1 MVTTIETDLKEI
13 LGEFKQ
19 EFLKLNQR
27 LDRIESDLTS
37 LKVSQVEIK
46 GEMETFKAEVKGELE
61 TIKAESK
68 GEFSTLKNELAFIR
82 EDVKDLKNSQRA
94 QIWALII
101 TVIGATITAVVKF
114 GFFPNP

>member
-1 MVTTIETDLKEI
+1 MATMIETDLKEV

-19 EFLKLNQR
+19 EFSKLNQR
-27 LDRIESDLTS
+27 LDGIEGDLTS
-37 LKVSQVEIK
+37 LKVSQAEIK
-46 GEMETFKAEVKGELE
+46 GVMETFKGEV
-61 TIKAESK
+61 K

-82 EDVKDLKNSQRA
+82 EDVKELKGSQRS

-114 GFFPNP
+114 GFFTNP

>member
-1 MVTTIETDLKEI
+1 MATTIETDLKEV

-19 EFLKLNQR
+19 EFFKLNQR
-27 LDRIESDLTS
+27 LDRIEGDLTS
-37 LKVSQVEIK
+37 LKVSQAEIK
-46 GEMETFKAEVKGELE
+46 GEMETFKAEVKGE
-61 TIKAESK
+61 
-68 GEFSTLKNELAFIR
+68 FSTLKNELAFIK
-82 EDVKDLKNSQRA
+82 EDVKDLKSSQRA

>member
-1 MVTTIETDLKEI
+1 MATTIETDLKEI

-19 EFLKLNQR
+19 EFSNLNQR

-37 LKVSQVEIK
+37 LKVSQAEIK
-46 GEMETFKAEVKGELE
+46 GEMETFKAEVKGE
-61 TIKAESK
+61 
-68 GEFSTLKNELAFIR
+68 FSTLKNELAFIK
-82 EDVKDLKNSQRA
+82 EDVKDLKSSQRA

-114 GFFPNP
+114 GFLPNP

>member
-1 MVTTIETDLKEI
+1 MATTIETDLKEV

-19 EFLKLNQR
+19 EFSKLNQR

-37 LKVSQVEIK
+37 LKVSQAEIK
-46 GEMETFKAEVKGELE
+46 GEMETFKAEVKGE
-61 TIKAESK
+61 
-68 GEFSTLKNELAFIR
+68 FSTLKNELAFIK
-82 EDVKDLKNSQRA
+82 EDVKDLKSSQRS

>member
-1 MVTTIETDLKEI
+1 MATTIETDLKEI

-19 EFLKLNQR
+19 EFSKLNQR

-37 LKVSQVEIK
+37 LKVSQAEIK
-46 GEMETFKAEVKGELE
+46 GEMETFKAEVKGE
-61 TIKAESK
+61 
-68 GEFSTLKNELAFIR
+68 FSTLKNELAFIK
-82 EDVKDLKNSQRA
+82 EDVKDLKSSQRS

>member
-1 MVTTIETDLKEI
+1 MATTIETDLKEI

-19 EFLKLNQR
+19 EFSNLNQR

-37 LKVSQVEIK
+37 LKVSQAEIK
-46 GEMETFKAEVKGELE
+46 GEMETFKAEVKGE
-61 TIKAESK
+61 
-68 GEFSTLKNELAFIR
+68 FSSLKNELAFIK
-82 EDVKDLKNSQRA
+82 EDVKELKSSQRS

-114 GFFPNP
+114 GFLPNP

>member
-1 MVTTIETDLKEI
+1 MVTMIETDLKEV
-13 LGEFKQ
+13 LGEIKTQ
-19 EFLKLNQR
+19 LSQIQGDITDLKITQA
-27 LDRIESDLTS
+27 
-37 LKVSQVEIK
+37 EIK
-46 GEMETFKAEVKGELE
+46 GELETFKAEVKGELE

-68 GEFSTLKNELAFIR
+68 GEFSTIKNELAFIR